1 MCTNYE
7 PYLDANFI
15 RRFGAELPAVIFKR
29 EAYPGYEAP
38 VILNIIR
45 KGEDNAGEV
54 ECIAARFGLVPYWA
68 KPEDAEK
75 AKMPFGTH
83 NARSET
89 VGEKASF
96 KHAWRNRQFCLI
108 PAQSF
113 YEPCWETG
121 KAVRWKMSLT
131 NGEPF
136 ALAGIWEKW
145 QRDEKVIESFT
156 MLTVNADDHEV
167 MKHMH
172 RPGDEKRM
180 PVILIEDD
188 YVRWLN
194 ATTEEAH
201 QMCQT
206 FSAERMVAIPA
217 PLPPRAKAVTSA

>member
-15 RRFGAELPAVIFKR
+15 RRFGAELPAVIFKP

-38 VILNIIR
+38 VIRNIIR
-45 KGEDNAGEV
+45 KVSDKAGEV
-54 ECIAARFGLVPYWA
+54 ECIAARFGMVPYWA

-121 KAVRWKMSLT
+121 KAVRWKMSLA
-131 NGEPF
+131 NGEAF
-136 ALAGIWEKW
+136 ALAGLWEKW
-145 QRDEKVIESFT
+145 QRDEKMIESFT
-156 MLTVNADDHEV
+156 MLTVNADDHEI

-180 PVILIEDD
+180 PVILTEDD
-188 YVRWLN
+188 YDRWLN

-201 QMCQT
+201 RMCQAFT
-206 FSAERMVAIPA
+206 AEKMMSVAAPA
-217 PLPPRAKAVTSA
+217 PKKSNSINL